1 MFFSTTCS
9 QVSSLYL
16 KNKNNNGNDTNK
28 SLGKLPVGS
37 IVLLKGATQNVII
50 IGFAPIEHGQ
60 AKVWD
65 YLGAPYPIGVI
76 SSDKNLLFDND
87 MLLYIEIASVIISLW
102 SNARVGRFLIENHSA
117 IAASS

>member
-1 MFFSTTCS
+1 ME
-9 QVSSLYL
+9 
-16 KNKNNNGNDTNK
+16 NKEELEK
-28 SLGKLPVGS
+28 SNYLPVGS

-76 SSDKNLLFDND
+76 SSDKNLLFDNEQID
-87 MLLYIEIASVIISLW
+87 KVIAKGYSEDTEKLFRMEMEQSLKTMKR
-102 SNARVGRFLIENHSA
+102 N
-117 IAASS
+117 

>member
-1 MFFSTTCS
+1 ME
-9 QVSSLYL
+9 
-16 KNKNNNGNDTNK
+16 NKEELEK
-28 SLGKLPVGS
+28 SNYLPVGL

-76 SSDKNLLFDND
+76 SSDKNLLFDNEQID
-87 MLLYIEIASVIISLW
+87 KVIAKGYSDDTEKLFRMEMEQSLKTMKQ
-102 SNARVGRFLIENHSA
+102 N
-117 IAASS
+117 

>member
-1 MFFSTTCS
+1 ME
-9 QVSSLYL
+9 
-16 KNKNNNGNDTNK
+16 NKEELEK
-28 SLGKLPVGS
+28 SNYLPVGS

-76 SSDKNLLFDND
+76 SSDKNLLFDNEQID
-87 MLLYIEIASVIISLW
+87 KVIAKGYSDDTEKLFRMEMEQSLKTMMR
-102 SNARVGRFLIENHSA
+102 N
-117 IAASS
+117 

>member
-1 MFFSTTCS
+1 ME
-9 QVSSLYL
+9 
-16 KNKNNNGNDTNK
+16 NKEELEK
-28 SLGKLPVGS
+28 SNYLPVGS

-76 SSDKNLLFDND
+76 SSDKNLLFDNEQID
-87 MLLYIEIASVIISLW
+87 KVIAKGYSDDTEKLFRMEMEQSLKTMKQ
-102 SNARVGRFLIENHSA
+102 N
-117 IAASS
+117 

>member
-1 MFFSTTCS
+1 ME
-9 QVSSLYL
+9 
-16 KNKNNNGNDTNK
+16 NKEELEK
-28 SLGKLPVGS
+28 SNYLPVGS

-76 SSDKNLLFDND
+76 SSDKNLLFDNEQID
-87 MLLYIEIASVIISLW
+87 KVIAKGYSDDTEKLFRMEMEQSLKTMKR
-102 SNARVGRFLIENHSA
+102 N
-117 IAASS
+117 

>member
-1 MFFSTTCS
+1 ME
-9 QVSSLYL
+9 
-16 KNKNNNGNDTNK
+16 NKEELEK
-28 SLGKLPVGS
+28 SNYLPVGS

-76 SSDKNLLFDND
+76 SSDKNLLFDD
-87 MLLYIEIASVIISLW
+87 EQIDKLIAKGYSDDTEKLFRMEMEQSLKTMKR
-102 SNARVGRFLIENHSA
+102 N
-117 IAASS
+117 